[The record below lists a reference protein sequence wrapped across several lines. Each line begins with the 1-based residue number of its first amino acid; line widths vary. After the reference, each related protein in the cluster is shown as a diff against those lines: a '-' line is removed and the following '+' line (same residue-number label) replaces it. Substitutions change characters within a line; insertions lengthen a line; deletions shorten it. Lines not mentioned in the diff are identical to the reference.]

1 MTFYGFIHNLFSI
14 TISNFKKII
23 FVNEKA
29 TSMTKGFSIKDRLKS
44 FVYAAK
50 GIKYTL
56 LTEHNFRIHIVMALI
71 AILLGY
77 VLKISSLEWVSII
90 IVIGMVFAA
99 EIFNSSIEELT
110 DLVSP
115 DKNQIAGITK
125 DLSAGAVL
133 ILAITAFIVGIIIFL
148 PKIIEL
154 L

>member
-1 MTFYGFIHNLFSI
+1 MI
-14 TISNFKKII
+14 
-23 FVNEKA
+23 
-29 TSMTKGFSIKDRLKS
+29 KGFSIKDRLRS

-50 GIKYTL
+50 GIRHTL
-56 LTEHNFRIHIVMALI
+56 LTEHNFRIHIVMAII
-71 AILLGY
+71 AILLGF
-77 VLKISSLEWVSII
+77 LLEISSLEWVSII
-90 IVIGMVFAA
+90 IVIGIMFAA

-115 DKNQIAGITK
+115 DKNKLAGIVK

>member
-1 MTFYGFIHNLFSI
+1 MA
-14 TISNFKKII
+14 II
-23 FVNEKA
+23 AV
-29 TSMTKGFSIKDRLKS
+29 
-44 FVYAAK
+44 
-50 GIKYTL
+50 
-56 LTEHNFRIHIVMALI
+56 
-71 AILLGY
+71 LLGFM
-77 VLKISSLEWVSII
+77 LKISNVEWISII
-90 IVIGMVFAA
+90 IVIGMVLAV

-115 DKNQIAGITK
+115 DKNKLAGIIK